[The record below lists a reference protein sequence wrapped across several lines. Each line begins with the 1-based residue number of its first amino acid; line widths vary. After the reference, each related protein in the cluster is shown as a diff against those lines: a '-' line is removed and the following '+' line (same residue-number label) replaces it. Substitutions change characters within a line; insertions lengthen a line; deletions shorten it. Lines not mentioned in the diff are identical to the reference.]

1 MPIGERIR
9 ILIEVSP
16 WVFAVVYL
24 LDALMGGLRSALRR
38 H

>member
-16 WVFAVVYL
+16 WAFAVVYL
-24 LDALMGGLRSALRR
+24 LDALVGGLRSALRR
-38 H
+38 R